1 MTRWAPWMSCWAA
14 LTVDP
19 SASCRNNWRSYD
31 RNLPCPYFLVSI
43 SFLLTWNRRK
53 NRNLSIFILYYRNHP
68 SIPKRTRGCACPA
81 AAVSPS
87 LAAKH
92 GAGGHKCA
100 ARHAPFL
107 HYGKR
112 SMKWLILF
120 ENRRRIQ
127 TFAPFYPLAVF
138 SGFRD
143 ARTTRGHRFN
153 GGNGNDSEQSLLHH
167 SQGMT
172 IYCLSSRH
180 SGWTL
185 IFNCFHCS
193 SPTPIHATS
202 RSCGAHFASSGRTI
216 WRLSCATW

>member
-1 MTRWAPWMSCWAA
+1 MSIFSGEYFIS
-14 LTVDP
+14 V
-19 SASCRNNWRSYD
+19 
-31 RNLPCPYFLVSI
+31 NLKQK
-43 SFLLTWNRRK
+43 K
-53 NRNLSIFILYYRNHP
+53 NLNLSIFILYYRNHP

-81 AAVSPS
+81 ATVPPS

-216 WRLSCATW
+216 